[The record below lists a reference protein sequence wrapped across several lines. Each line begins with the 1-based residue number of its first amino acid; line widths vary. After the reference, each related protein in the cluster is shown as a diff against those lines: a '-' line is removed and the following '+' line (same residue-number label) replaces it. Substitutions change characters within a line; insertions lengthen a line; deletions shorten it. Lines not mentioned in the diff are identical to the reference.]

1 MGRVEFVAIVET
13 KTLGTDHSV
22 ALNKMVE
29 APPNPWRVAI
39 LAMRAC
45 PHHVRPACGCDGGDC
60 TREDRAGP
68 TNLARCAECLGM
80 PLPVV
85 AT

>member
-1 MGRVEFVAIVET
+1 MRRMVYPPNFSPNLNHFV
-13 KTLGTDHSV
+13 DPD
-22 ALNKMVE
+22 KMVE

-45 PHHVRPACGCDGGDC
+45 PHHVRPACGCAGGDC
-60 TREDRAGP
+60 MREDRAGP